1 MMQDPR
7 ANRAARA
14 ALTASAGVL
23 AVVLALSLSAPAGH
37 GQEAQGVGNNEW
49 WRGGFRGWRR
59 PNPQAETLPL
69 VRVQGNAFVDADG
82 EPILFRGLAISDPD
96 KLAKQGHW
104 TREHFEQVK
113 EMGAMVVRIP
123 VHPVAWRDR
132 TPEGYLALLD
142 QAVEWCT
149 EMEMYVM
156 IDWHSIGNLG
166 MELFQAP
173 MYDTTKKETYEFWRT
188 IARHFRGHNTVAFY
202 ELFNEPTVFRG
213 QLGSMSWSE
222 WKKINEDLIALIR
235 SYDPEPIPLV
245 AGFDWAYDLSPLRT
259 DPIDA
264 EGIGYVTHPYANK
277 RQPPWE
283 PKWEENF
290 GFAADRYPV
299 IATELGFSLRGE
311 EQVDEDHYG
320 TRIIN
325 YLEGR
330 GISWVAWCFDP
341 EWGPRMLE
349 SWDPYELSGSGEFF
363 KRAMHPELGE

>member
-59 PNPQAETLPL
+59 PNPQAGTLPL

-166 MELFQAP
+166 MELVLADDRPALPRPQHRGLLRAVQRAHRLQGP
-173 MYDTTKKETYEFWRT
+173 
-188 IARHFRGHNTVAFY
+188 ARQHVLERMEEDKRGPDRPH
-202 ELFNEPTVFRG
+202 
-213 QLGSMSWSE
+213 
-222 WKKINEDLIALIR
+222 
-235 SYDPEPIPLV
+235 PL
-245 AGFDWAYDLSPLRT
+245 L
-259 DPIDA
+259 
-264 EGIGYVTHPYANK
+264 
-277 RQPPWE
+277 
-283 PKWEENF
+283 
-290 GFAADRYPV
+290 
-299 IATELGFSLRGE
+299 
-311 EQVDEDHYG
+311 
-320 TRIIN
+320 
-325 YLEGR
+325 
-330 GISWVAWCFDP
+330 
-341 EWGPRMLE
+341 
-349 SWDPYELSGSGEFF
+349 
-363 KRAMHPELGE
+363 